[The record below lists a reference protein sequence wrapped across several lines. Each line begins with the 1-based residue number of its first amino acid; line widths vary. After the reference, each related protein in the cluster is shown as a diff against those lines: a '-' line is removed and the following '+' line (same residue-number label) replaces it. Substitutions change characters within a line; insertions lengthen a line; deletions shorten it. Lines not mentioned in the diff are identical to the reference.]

1 MIHLLHKIVMAR
13 RTLHHDSKLVIIS
26 DANSFFIDT
35 YLSSLKPPVT
45 PDALI
50 TNQAE
55 KTEEGYLKLTPYEC
69 QTECPFCP
77 RNLCKGAALTKYISK
92 KGPFEKVYYTGDG
105 GNDVCPALRLTDA
118 DIVFVRKNYAMDK
131 ILKHGVWKGQTLEVK
146 ARIVYWENAKE
157 IEREMIF

>member
-1 MIHLLHKIVMAR
+1 MNVKQSVHSVLEICAKQHLHK
-13 RTLHHDSKLVIIS
+13 
-26 DANSFFIDT
+26 
-35 YLSSLKPPVT
+35 
-45 PDALI
+45 
-50 TNQAE
+50 
-55 KTEEGYLKLTPYEC
+55 
-69 QTECPFCP
+69 
-77 RNLCKGAALTKYISK
+77 ALTKYISK

>member
-1 MIHLLHKIVMAR
+1 MIQNL
-13 RTLHHDSKLVIIS
+13 S

-35 YLSSLKPPVT
+35 YLSSFVT

-77 RNLCKGAALTKYISK
+77 RSLCKGAALTKYISK

-118 DIVFVRKNYAMDK
+118 DIVFARKNYAMD
-131 ILKHGVWKGQTLEVK
+131 KHGVWKGQTLEVK
-146 ARIVYWENAKE
+146 ARIVYWENSYNKK
-157 IEREMIF
+157 